1 MSESRDKKAT
11 LADRV
16 AVLRDEVLA
25 TADTTDGE
33 PRGSEVFDAILR
45 ELSSRAETT
54 PGLDL
59 ALHDSIARR
68 LAWGDGESRV
78 LTDSR
83 DVCRRLLAA
92 TQRALRDPADE
103 MHVAMAA
110 AEVGAAAARIVSLLV
125 LGRVGRERSSQL
137 REELAHD
144 RLGQALAR
152 QKEELARL
160 EERVATAQAVTVTR
174 PPPPRGRG
182 SG

>member
-1 MSESRDKKAT
+1 MSEGKSS

-25 TADTTDGE
+25 TAEATEGE

-45 ELSSRAETT
+45 SLSARAETT

-92 TQRALRDPADE
+92 TQRALRDPGDQ
-103 MHVAMAA
+103 MHVALAA
-110 AEVGAAAARIVSLLV
+110 TEVGSAAARIVALLV
-125 LGRVGRERSSQL
+125 LGRVGRERSAQR
-137 REELAHD
+137 REELAHE

-152 QKEELARL
+152 QREELQRL
-160 EERVATAQAVTVTR
+160 EDRVAAASAVTVTK
-174 PPPPRGRG
+174 PPPPGGRG

>member
-1 MSESRDKKAT
+1 VSERRSAT

-25 TADTTDGE
+25 TADASDGE
-33 PRGSEVFDAILR
+33 PSGSEVFDAILR
-45 ELSSRAETT
+45 TLSARAETM

-92 TQRALRDPADE
+92 TQRALRDPGDE
-103 MHVAMAA
+103 MHVALAA
-110 AEVGAAAARIVSLLV
+110 AEVGSAAARIVALLV
-125 LGRVGRERSSQL
+125 LGRVGRERSAQL

-144 RLGQALAR
+144 RLGQALER
-152 QKEELARL
+152 QREELQRL
-160 EERVATAQAVTVTR
+160 EDRVAVAKAVTVTR
-174 PPPPRGRG
+174 PPPPGGRG

>member
-1 MSESRDKKAT
+1 MTADRKDT

-25 TADTTDGE
+25 TAETADGE

-45 ELSSRAETT
+45 ALSSRAETT

-92 TQRALRDPADE
+92 TQRALRDPSDE

-110 AEVGAAAARIVSLLV
+110 AEVGSAAARIVSLLV
-125 LGRVGRERSSQL
+125 LGRVGRERSAQL

-144 RLGQALAR
+144 RLGQALVR
-152 QKEELARL
+152 QREELLRL
-160 EERVATAQAVTVTR
+160 EDRVAAAQAPTVTR
-174 PPPPRGRG
+174 PPPPKGRG